1 MDNNMSDNDD
11 NPIDRSLGI
20 GPLAP
25 IDYSQTISTIIG
37 QAANDSAKE
46 DFTFSRSNIREV
58 VENGTEA
65 ITKLALIAEQSQ
77 NPRAF
82 EVLAKLMDTVV
93 NASDKLVALQKTMG
107 DIEKI
112 HDPHGEE
119 AKKHITNQLFVGSTA
134 ELAALIA
141 GNKPELNQ

>member
-1 MDNNMSDNDD
+1 MLF
-11 NPIDRSLGI
+11 RS
-20 GPLAP
+20 
-25 IDYSQTISTIIG
+25 
-37 QAANDSAKE
+37 
-46 DFTFSRSNIREV
+46 
-58 VENGTEA
+58 GTEA

-93 NASDKLVALQKTMG
+93 NASDKLITLQKTMT
-107 DIEKI
+107 DIEKV
-112 HDPHGEE
+112 HEPHNDE

-141 GNKPELNQ
+141 NNKPALPS

>member
-1 MDNNMSDNDD
+1 MNDDDKD

-93 NASDKLVALQKTMG
+93 NASDKLITLQKTMT
-107 DIEKI
+107 DIEKV
-112 HDPHGEE
+112 HEPHSDE
-119 AKKHITNQLFVGSTA
+119 AKKHVTNQLFVGSTA

-141 GNKPELNQ
+141 NNKPALPS